1 MHLAQHSL
9 KSGESP
15 ADPAGGDSIPV
26 ARALRNHL
34 RPVLLR
40 CHYQYSV
47 TARLDSFTFCAFR
60 FVYVLCFS
68 RRCWLH
74 LPLFSRGGRP
84 PPPRSG
90 AFGGARL
97 PRLRLLLGDWARCE
111 PLRADVSLRHVM
123 TSPPVAVGSP
133 VGPWRV
139 ICCHGLDRAPLNS
152 YGGAPVPRPQT
163 EAAVGDETFPG

>member
-1 MHLAQHSL
+1 MSL
-9 KSGESP
+9 
-15 ADPAGGDSIPV
+15 SI
-26 ARALRNHL
+26 LSN
-34 RPVLLR
+34 
-40 CHYQYSV
+40 S
-47 TARLDSFTFCAFR
+47 AFG
-60 FVYVLCFS
+60 FVYVLRLSIRLCFVLFPPLLAASPSFLS
-68 RRCWLH
+68 RRA
-74 LPLFSRGGRP
+74 
-84 PPPRSG
+84 PPRSG

-97 PRLRLLLGDWARCE
+97 PRLRLLLGDWAKCE
-111 PLRADVSLRHVM
+111 LLRADVSLGHVT

>member
-9 KSGESP
+9 KSGKISCGLGRGRLHSCGTRPPEPSP
-15 ADPAGGDSIPV
+15 SRLTSMSLSI
-26 ARALRNHL
+26 LSN
-34 RPVLLR
+34 
-40 CHYQYSV
+40 S
-47 TARLDSFTFCAFR
+47 AFG

-84 PPPRSG
+84 RRSG

-111 PLRADVSLRHVM
+111 PLRADVSLGHVT

>member
-1 MHLAQHSL
+1 MAQHSL
-9 KSGESP
+9 KSGKISCGLGRGRLHSCGTRPLEPSP
-15 ADPAGGDSIPV
+15 SCLTSMSLSI
-26 ARALRNHL
+26 LSN
-34 RPVLLR
+34 
-40 CHYQYSV
+40 S
-47 TARLDSFTFCAFR
+47 AFG
-60 FVYVLCFS
+60 FVYVLRVSIRLRFVLFPPLLAAS
-68 RRCWLH
+68 PSFLLRRA
-74 LPLFSRGGRP
+74 P

-111 PLRADVSLRHVM
+111 PLRADVSLGHVT